1 MDESDSDNLCQT
13 MREITLDEAL
23 SLAQQVLDDAIDAHD
38 DSTQEE

>member
-1 MDESDSDNLCQT
+1 MSEY
-13 MREITLDEAL
+13 TLDEAL

>member
-1 MDESDSDNLCQT
+1 MDEYNMS
-13 MREITLDEAL
+13 EYTLDEAL